1 MLSQVAVTAIFC
13 RQRRASGGRIIEA
26 CSEATFSEKSVYR
39 PSSERQQGQVFPLS
53 EKFVPPSLKAHKI
66 WILWKIVEK
75 DGRVTKI
82 PISAAPGLPWAR
94 SNRPEDW
101 TDFATAEMFRAKNPE
116 LCLGVMLPADK
127 SILFVDLDDS
137 VNDAGELSA
146 TAKDVLRMLPSCYC
160 ERSVSGHGLH
170 LLCQGTIPRN
180 SKNSALGVE
189 LYNSKRFAA
198 LTFDCI
204 READVVSETRI
215 DELFARYASK
225 GRPQAKIRPNVG
237 PPSADDEDIIRE
249 IEANEK
255 YGRLWAGKWQGR
267 FGSHSE
273 ADLSLLNYLAYLT
286 DRNPAQMQRLFERSG
301 LVREKWHLRPDYRAR
316 TIATA
321 ILGCAESRSE
331 RQRRRRAE
339 MEVWL
344 NE

>member
-1 MLSQVAVTAIFC
+1 MN
-13 RQRRASGGRIIEA
+13 R
-26 CSEATFSEKSVYR
+26 
-39 PSSERQQGQVFPLS
+39 
-53 EKFVPPSLKAHKI
+53 FVPPFLQSKRI
-66 WILWKIVEK
+66 WILWKTAER
-75 DGRVTKI
+75 DGHVTKI

-94 SNRPEDW
+94 SNHPEDW
-101 TDFATAEMFRAKNPE
+101 VDYDTAAKCAAKTG
-116 LCLGVMLPADK
+116 LRMGVMLPPDR
-127 SILFVDLDDS
+127 SVLFADLDDS
-137 VNDAGELSA
+137 IDESGELSA
-146 TAKDVLRMLPSCYC
+146 IAKDVLALLPSCYA
-160 ERSVSGHGLH
+160 EVSQSGHGLH

-198 LTFDCI
+198 LTFDCL

-225 GRPQAKIRPNVG
+225 GRPQAATRPNLG

-273 ADLSLLNYLAYLT
+273 ADLSLLNFLAYLT

-301 LVREKWHLRPDYRAR
+301 LVREKWLSRPDYRER
-316 TIATA
+316 TIETA

-331 RQRRRRAE
+331 RRQRVQESRE
-339 MEVWL
+339 EWL
-344 NE
+344 NSD

>member
-1 MLSQVAVTAIFC
+1 M
-13 RQRRASGGRIIEA
+13 
-26 CSEATFSEKSVYR
+26 
-39 PSSERQQGQVFPLS
+39 FPLS

-146 TAKDVLRMLPSCYC
+146 TAKDVLAMLPSCYA
-160 ERSVSGHGLH
+160 EVSQSGHGLH

-189 LYNSKRFAA
+189 LYNSKRFVA
-198 LTFDCI
+198 LTFDAI
-204 READVVSETRI
+204 REVDVVPEPRTG
-215 DELFARYASK
+215 DLFKKYATK
-225 GRPQAKIRPNVG
+225 RRQPQAATRPNLG
-237 PPSADDEDIIRE
+237 PPSADDDDVIGAIVE
-249 IEANEK
+249 NPK
-255 YGRLWAGKWQGR
+255 YRQLWAGKWQGR

-273 ADLSLLNYLAYLT
+273 ADLSLLNFLAYLC
-286 DRNPAQMQRLFERSG
+286 DRNGEQMQRIFERSG
-301 LVREKWHLRPDYRAR
+301 LVREKWISRPAYRER
-316 TIATA
+316 TIETA

-331 RQRRRRAE
+331 RRQRVQGSRE
-339 MEVWL
+339 EWL
-344 NE
+344 NSD

>member
-1 MLSQVAVTAIFC
+1 M
-13 RQRRASGGRIIEA
+13 
-26 CSEATFSEKSVYR
+26 
-39 PSSERQQGQVFPLS
+39 S
-53 EKFVPPSLKAHKI
+53 EKFVPPYLKTHKI

-75 DGRVTKI
+75 DGRRTKI

-94 SNRPEDW
+94 SNHPEDW
-101 TDFATAEMFRAKNPE
+101 RDYDTAEMFRAKNPE

-127 SILFVDLDDS
+127 RILFVDLDDS

-146 TAKDVLRMLPSCYC
+146 TARDVLALLPSCYA
-160 ERSVSGHGLH
+160 EVSQSGHGLH

-180 SKNSALGVE
+180 SKNSDLGVE

-198 LTFDCI
+198 LTFDCL

-273 ADLSLLNYLAYLT
+273 ADLSLLNYLAFLT

-301 LVREKWHLRPDYRAR
+301 LVREKWASRPDYVER

-331 RQRRRRAE
+331 RRQRVQESREA
-339 MEVWL
+339 WL
-344 NE
+344 NSD

>member
-13 RQRRASGGRIIEA
+13 RQRRASGGRIIKA
-26 CSEATFSEKSVYR
+26 CSEVTFSEKSVYR

-53 EKFVPPSLKAHKI
+53 EKFVPPYLKTRKI

-75 DGRVTKI
+75 DGRRTKI

-101 TDFATAEMFRAKNPE
+101 GSYDTAAKCAAKTG
-116 LCLGVMLPADK
+116 LRMGVMLPPDR
-127 SILFVDLDDS
+127 SVLFADLDDS
-137 VNDAGELSA
+137 IDESGELSA

-180 SKNSALGVE
+180 SKNSSLGVE

-198 LTFDCI
+198 LTFDCL
-204 READVVSETRI
+204 READVISETRI

-237 PPSADDEDIIRE
+237 PPSKDDEDIIRE

-301 LVREKWHLRPDYRAR
+301 LVREKWLSRPDYRKLS
-316 TIATA
+316 IAA
-321 ILGCAESRSE
+321 ACNGCNESRAE
-331 RQRRRRAE
+331 RQRRRKAE
-339 MEVWL
+339 MEDWL

>member
-1 MLSQVAVTAIFC
+1 M
-13 RQRRASGGRIIEA
+13 
-26 CSEATFSEKSVYR
+26 
-39 PSSERQQGQVFPLS
+39 FPLS
-53 EKFVPPSLKAHKI
+53 EKFVPPYLKTRET

-75 DGRVTKI
+75 DGRRTKI

-101 TDFATAEMFRAKNPE
+101 VDYDTAAKCAAKTG
-116 LCLGVMLPADK
+116 LRMGVMLPPDR
-127 SILFVDLDDS
+127 SVLFADLDDS
-137 VNDAGELSA
+137 IDESGELSA
-146 TAKDVLRMLPSCYC
+146 IAKDVLALLPSCYC

-180 SKNSALGVE
+180 SKNSSLGVE

-255 YGRLWAGKWQGR
+255 YGQLWAGQWQGR

-273 ADLSLLNYLAYLT
+273 ADLSMLNYLAYLC
-286 DRNPAQMQRLFERSG
+286 DRNGQQMQRIFERSG
-301 LVREKWHLRPDYRAR
+301 LVREKWYNRPDYRER
-316 TIATA
+316 TVGAA
-321 ILGCAESRSE
+321 VEGCRESRLE
-331 RQRRRRAE
+331 RQQRIRESREA
-339 MEVWL
+339 WL
-344 NE
+344 NDG